1 MFLSSV
7 QHPAD
12 KPLMLKQDIRILIV
26 EDDQTFGR
34 SIEEAFKRAGFPCRL
49 TTSVEEAEIAFKIN
63 EYHVV
68 ILDCLLPRIN
78 GVQLAESFRKSAGD
92 NFKILLISGIFKD
105 RSFINDAVHK
115 TNALGFFSKPF
126 DSMILV
132 DAVESAF
139 ESLMEQE
146 RDPLFLL
153 LTKESHSIEERLE
166 ALEKTESIH
175 GFDLPFVYSLL
186 VGTTVSG
193 DLNIINAEGETSSVT
208 FSEGE
213 ITQVNIQDKTSYF
226 GVLLVEHG
234 FTSNEEVTIGLNE
247 TSEKPIGERLVE
259 ANALSPHA
267 ISLVRQE
274 QSAIRLSKTIQD
286 TSVQVSFH
294 EHAVNS
300 SQEAIDSSALTTLLN
315 DWVISKLGIN
325 WLRSFY
331 TPWLEYSVRFGAEK
345 SRYETIKGNSLLTL
359 VPGLLKS
366 VDNSKTLQE
375 ILNLFSSHEHKAL
388 RALHFLFLERILIFD
403 TRPINSIDYD
413 GKEKRLIHMIKEGK
427 AQNHFEILGISQK
440 AKDREI
446 NRAYLDLAKALH
458 PDKLEQSVPQHIR
471 HLQTK
476 VFARIAEAYDVLRES
491 SRRERYLIELASG
504 DAQRML
510 RDESQFEEA
519 VRLLHRGTYQNAL
532 DILLKISQMQKNRTD
547 FLIYLLW
554 AKIKIGIGNSEKE
567 KQIDEVGYQLN
578 HIPPDERHTAV
589 YMFVKGLYLK
599 MTGRSN
605 KAYTYFNHALTMDP
619 SFTPAKREL
628 VGLEG
633 EFRRNANTSDLTGI
647 MGMLF
652 HNKGKAG
659 RRKV

>member
-1 MFLSSV
+1 MLSSIL
-7 QHPAD
+7 HPTD

-34 SIEEAFKRAGFPCRL
+34 SIEEAFKRAGYPCRL
-49 TTSVEEAEIAFKIN
+49 TSSVEEAETAFKIN
-63 EYHVV
+63 GYPVV
-68 ILDCLLPRIN
+68 ILDCMLPRIN
-78 GVQLAESFRKSAGD
+78 GVQLAESFRENAGD

-105 RSFINDAVHK
+105 RSFINDALRK
-115 TNALGFFSKPF
+115 TKALGFFSKPF

-139 ESLMEQE
+139 EDLVEQE

-153 LTKESHSIEERLE
+153 LTKESHSLKERLE

-186 VGTTVSG
+186 IGTTVSG
-193 DLNIINAEGETSSVT
+193 DLNIITADGEASSVT
-208 FSEGE
+208 FSEGK

-234 FTSNEEVTIGLNE
+234 FTSNEEVTTGLSG

-267 ISLVRQE
+267 ISLVRRE

-286 TSVQVSFH
+286 TSVQISFH
-294 EHAVNS
+294 EHPVND

-315 DWVISKLGIN
+315 DWVISKLSIN
-325 WLRSFY
+325 WLRAFY

-345 SRYETIKGNSLLTL
+345 SRYEIIKGQSLLNL
-359 VPGLLKS
+359 VPGLLKT

-375 ILNLFSSHEHKAL
+375 ILNLSSSHEHKAL
-388 RALHFLFLERILIFD
+388 RALHFLFLERILVFD

-413 GKEKRLIHMIKEGK
+413 GKEKRLTHMINEGK
-427 AQNHFEILGISQK
+427 GQNHFEILGISQK

-446 NRAYLDLAKALH
+446 NRAYLDLAKVLH
-458 PDKLEQSVPQHIR
+458 PDKLEQSVPQHIKD
-471 HLQTK
+471 LQTK
-476 VFARIAEAYDVLRES
+476 VFARIAEAYDVLRETN
-491 SRRERYLIELASG
+491 RRERYLNELTRG
-504 DAQRML
+504 DAQGLL

-519 VRLLHRGTYQNAL
+519 VRLLHRGTYQKAL
-532 DILLKISQMQKNRTD
+532 EILLQISQTRKNRTD
-547 FLIYLLW
+547 FLLYLLW
-554 AKIKIGIGNSEKE
+554 AKIKNGPGETGKE
-567 KQIDEVGYQLN
+567 RQIDEVGYQLN

-589 YMFVKGLYLK
+589 YIFVKGLYLK
-599 MTGRSN
+599 MTGKFD

-619 SFTPAKREL
+619 SLTPAKREL

-633 EFRRNANTSDLTGI
+633 ELRRSSNSGDLTSI
-647 MGMLF
+647 VGMF
-652 HNKGKAG
+652 FNNKGKAG
-659 RRKV
+659 RGKG